1 MIVGAIL
8 QATSFSYAQM
18 LVARVVTGLGNG
30 LNVGAVPLPI
40 PDVEIDA
47 NILDINSSN
56 LPCRMLSCS
65 QTRKSYYARGESDHV
80 WNNDL
85 VSP

>member
-8 QATSFSYAQM
+8 QATSFSYSQM

-30 LNVGAVPLPI
+30 LNVGSVSLKI
-40 PDVEIDA
+40 PHIELNGNIVDIDG
-47 NILDINSSN
+47 SN
-56 LPCRMLSCS
+56 LPCRVLSCG
-65 QTRKSYYARGESDHV
+65 QTRKPYHAGGESDHV
-80 WNNDL
+80 WNNDC